1 MEKKKNHTIH
11 MFLLVFIVCLVVLS
25 NVLSRVELDASNY
38 CKINKGWDIE
48 INDAEYE
55 NVVLSEFAFS
65 ALDRGDVLKM
75 KCELPK
81 QDIVS
86 NPILRIYTIHSDIEV
101 RYNNRIIYEYGKE
114 LREENELLGYGY
126 HFVHIPAF
134 YAGADIELIMHI
146 TEDDVFTNM
155 EIPEICNS
163 DAVIRDFIIINRV
176 PLSINLFLVVFGI
189 LVLFV
194 SIIFCIYDKRFFK
207 LFCVGCF
214 SLGIGCWSICS
225 YDLILLFT
233 FDMRMKAFLE
243 FGSLYVSPLFVL
255 LYFWNDELVTR
266 HKGAYIGYK
275 LLLAVQCVFVLM
287 AFLLQILNIVHFPV
301 VLKIQHC
308 ILLCLCIG
316 VIVLTVI
323 DIIKKQLRNKVL
335 IIGITVM
342 LSVGLFD
349 IISFSAVKYLGASG
363 EARYTS
369 ITCIGA
375 IIFVISQLVDFGMEI
390 GNIFL
395 KGAKAQV
402 LEQMAYIDDMTGVAN
417 RRRCEQVWDSLDQS
431 KENYGI
437 FAFDLNFLK
446 QTNDTKGHA
455 MGDLLIRIF
464 AQTLSKVFDDY
475 GVVGRIGGDEFVVF
489 ITDVKKVDIQAL
501 TKMLDK
507 EIEKVNEQNPDLGL
521 STAYGFCSHEDYP
534 EDDSRKLYRKA
545 DEIMYENKMAM
556 KAARD

>member
-48 INDAEYE
+48 INDAAYE

-146 TEDDVFTNM
+146 TEDDAFINM

-455 MGDLLIRIF
+455 MGDLLIRTF

>member
-1 MEKKKNHTIH
+1 M
-11 MFLLVFIVCLVVLS
+11 
-25 NVLSRVELDASNY
+25 
-38 CKINKGWDIE
+38 
-48 INDAEYE
+48 
-55 NVVLSEFAFS
+55 
-65 ALDRGDVLKM
+65 
-75 KCELPK
+75 
-81 QDIVS
+81 
-86 NPILRIYTIHSDIEV
+86 
-101 RYNNRIIYEYGKE
+101 
-114 LREENELLGYGY
+114 
-126 HFVHIPAF
+126 
-134 YAGADIELIMHI
+134 
-146 TEDDVFTNM
+146 
-155 EIPEICNS
+155 
-163 DAVIRDFIIINRV
+163 
-176 PLSINLFLVVFGI
+176 
-189 LVLFV
+189 
-194 SIIFCIYDKRFFK
+194 
-207 LFCVGCF
+207 
-214 SLGIGCWSICS
+214 
-225 YDLILLFT
+225 
-233 FDMRMKAFLE
+233 
-243 FGSLYVSPLFVL
+243 
-255 LYFWNDELVTR
+255 TR

-455 MGDLLIRIF
+455 MGDLLIRTF

-475 GVVGRIGGDEFVVF
+475 GVVGRIDGACVGA
-489 ITDVKKVDIQAL
+489 DV
-501 TKMLDK
+501 
-507 EIEKVNEQNPDLGL
+507 
-521 STAYGFCSHEDYP
+521 
-534 EDDSRKLYRKA
+534 
-545 DEIMYENKMAM
+545 
-556 KAARD
+556 

>member
-1 MEKKKNHTIH
+1 MKKKKNHTIH

-146 TEDDVFTNM
+146 TEDDAFINM